1 MEQAFEHSLL
11 QQIRD
16 YARTVAMKDAI
27 IEELSKELAI
37 SKKDNAELEEKL
49 EEASVNEAD
58 RTDKKKNTKA

>member
-27 IEELSKELAI
+27 IEELSKELSIA
-37 SKKDNAELEEKL
+37 KKDNAGLEEKL
-49 EEASVNEAD
+49 EESSEKPAE
-58 RTDKKKNTKA
+58 